1 MDKLKYLLDTNI
13 CIHFLKNDIKVVE
26 KIKEIGLEN
35 CYISE
40 MSILEFA
47 YGVANSDPI
56 KKSENRIKF
65 EKFIDNLDNRILAIR
80 PVFEEFSTQKVRL
93 RKLGTP
99 ISDFDLLIGC
109 TALVNDF
116 TLASRNI
123 KEMGRI
129 EGLKLENWID

>member
-13 CIHFLKNDIKVVE
+13 CIHFLKNDIKVVK
-26 KIKEIGLEN
+26 KIKE
-35 CYISE
+35 
-40 MSILEFA
+40 
-47 YGVANSDPI
+47 
-56 KKSENRIKF
+56 
-65 EKFIDNLDNRILAIR
+65 
-80 PVFEEFSTQKVRL
+80 
-93 RKLGTP
+93 LGTP